1 MKNDIDFIWRGKK
14 HTFLGLPWT
23 FTTYYLTKT
32 KFITRSGFIAVDED
46 EIDLYKITD
55 KKVKFPFWQRLVG
68 CGSIVIYSKDI
79 DTPVKEVRCI
89 KNARKV
95 SALIDKYLNEMRDKY
110 RIRGKDMMGFA
121 HDGCDCCD
129 DNDDMI

>member
-14 HTFLGLPWT
+14 RTFFGLPWT

-55 KKVKFPFWQRLVG
+55 KK
-68 CGSIVIYSKDI
+68 S
-79 DTPVKEVRCI
+79 
-89 KNARKV
+89 KV
-95 SALIDKYLNEMRDKY
+95 SFLAEIGWLRFYCYLQQRY
-110 RIRGKDMMGFA
+110 
-121 HDGCDCCD
+121 
-129 DNDDMI
+129 